1 MIHGLIHSECRFC
14 PVRSLQSPKKV
25 LVRSLV
31 NFLPAVAYLFCLNL
45 PAALSQ
51 PRTKTFFGAL
61 YTSSHATYQYT
72 YLLVGYVPASAIHA
86 KLGLHV
92 WMLP

>member
-1 MIHGLIHSECRFC
+1 MSHLDNFWQHTEHE
-14 PVRSLQSPKKV
+14 KV
-25 LVRSLV
+25 FVGGLV
-31 NFLPAVAYLFCLNL
+31 NFVPADTYLFCLNL
-45 PAALSQ
+45 PAAFSQ

-61 YTSSHATYQYT
+61 HTSSHATYQYT